1 MNEPKDITSSV
12 KPSVRSNSIENL
24 YNGIMTISIL
34 NEKPIYREA
43 HVAYVMN
50 CQNGDG
56 GFRGTPEL
64 VISTLGITYYV
75 HSITKKLNTI

>member
-1 MNEPKDITSSV
+1 MRKSRRGFGV
-12 KPSVRSNSIENL
+12 KPSVRSNFIENL
-24 YNGIMTISIL
+24 YHGIMTISIL

-56 GFRGTPEL
+56 GFRRTPEL
-64 VISTLGITYYV
+64 GISTLEYYV
-75 HSITKKLNTI
+75 LCHSIT

>member
-1 MNEPKDITSSV
+1 
-12 KPSVRSNSIENL
+12 
-24 YNGIMTISIL
+24 MTISIL